1 MGDYHARFCE
11 RFGVKAPLPTRPPA
25 TVKIVHIDVFQ
36 AADIKTID
44 PNSNR
49 IITIDYQ
56 LTDDWVIQNPMWS
69 KPGDVQGA
77 DYKLREEGGES
88 WKTNHTSP
96 MWKQGRQFWEK
107 LDTKILK
114 LSPQDIVPD
123 DKTKA

>member
-1 MGDYHARFCE
+1 MGGAFAEGIVEHLHNE
-11 RFGVKAPLPTRPPA
+11 GWTIE
-25 TVKIVHIDVFQ
+25 KIVHIDVFQ

-77 DYKLREEGGES
+77 DYKVREEGGES